1 MDDNF
6 VDAYVIAT
14 GEKQR
19 IPRHWL
25 DHPTLGAPF
34 RLTPKAAA
42 KQRRAAE
49 TADPADAEPTDT
61 DATDPA
67 TQVEPEEP
75 ALDTSTTGD
84 AEPDGT
90 DHPDPAAEPKE

>member
-1 MDDNF
+1 MDDEF

-14 GEKQR
+14 GKKRR

-42 KQRRAAE
+42 KQRRTAADQGE
-49 TADPADAEPTDT
+49 SSSSAAPTDT
-61 DATDPA
+61 DASTAPDLDSSTDPSN
-67 TQVEPEEP
+67 T
-75 ALDTSTTGD
+75 DT
-84 AEPDGT
+84 
-90 DHPDPAAEPKE
+90 AAEPKE